1 MKRIAYLVS
10 LALILLASCDDTTG
24 IIGTDVMPSIDNIDT
39 DTASFA
45 VTSRTVRIDSVLANT
60 STCYMGSIIDP
71 ETQSKTTC
79 GFLAQFHLLEDFGL
93 PDISRMVKDGSG
105 QAVCDSCELSLFFDT
120 YYGDSLVAMNMLVE
134 ELDANNT
141 MQENKLY
148 YTSLKA
154 DDYISKAAD
163 AIRIKKTYSLK
174 DMSRENAFTGQG
186 STNYSRISVKLPVS
200 YGQKVLNAYYEHPEY
215 FKNSYTFIKNICPGF
230 SFKSIGGTGSLV
242 KVAVSTLDFYFK
254 YQEEDKDTIVV
265 GIKRMAATEEV
276 LQNTTVTN
284 DNVSSLLGDNPY
296 TIVKSPSTVFTEVT
310 LPISEIISTQHEN
323 DTINS
328 AQIFFRRYN
337 SSDYESQLF
346 SVPDYLLMVKKSEM
360 KEFFEKNKLPDSNT
374 SFLSVFSQNSY
385 AFNNIAR
392 MINALAKERDTKAG
406 VLPTDNDTQR
416 ALKRAT
422 WEAANPDWNK
432 VLLVP
437 VTPEYTTTTSYYGTV
452 QKTLVRLR
460 NNLDLT
466 SVKIEGGSKYAP
478 SISVIYS
485 HFDK

>member
-1 MKRIAYLVS
+1 
-10 LALILLASCDDTTG
+10 
-24 IIGTDVMPSIDNIDT
+24 
-39 DTASFA
+39 
-45 VTSRTVRIDSVLANT
+45 
-60 STCYMGSIIDP
+60 
-71 ETQSKTTC
+71 
-79 GFLAQFHLLEDFGL
+79 
-93 PDISRMVKDGSG
+93 
-105 QAVCDSCELSLFFDT
+105 
-120 YYGDSLVAMNMLVE
+120 
-134 ELDANNT
+134 
-141 MQENKLY
+141 
-148 YTSLKA
+148 
-154 DDYISKAAD
+154 
-163 AIRIKKTYSLK
+163 
-174 DMSRENAFTGQG
+174 
-186 STNYSRISVKLPVS
+186 
-200 YGQKVLNAYYEHPEY
+200 
-215 FKNSYTFIKNICPGF
+215 
-230 SFKSIGGTGSLV
+230 
-242 KVAVSTLDFYFK
+242 
-254 YQEEDKDTIVV
+254 
-265 GIKRMAATEEV
+265 MAATEEV

-284 DNVSSLLGDNPY
+284 DNVSSLLGDKPY

-310 LPISEIISTQHEN
+310 LPISEIKSTVHEN

-416 ALKRAT
+416 ASKRAT